1 SNDELI
7 KDYLATHAADEWQTT
22 KERSQIEQVFEQ
34 LAQKAEAIDNT
45 LSAAAKAAL
54 ARMNNQLENLEKKML
69 RAEKRKMDVQVKRI
83 ERLRERLFP
92 HNSLQE
98 RTENFIEYFVPYG
111 PAYFDIL
118 KDAIDPSQNAFIVLE
133 DKE

>member
-1 SNDELI
+1 PVLLRQSMLFIGKDEVLLKDKIGLETVELFRSNDELI

-83 ERLRERLFP
+83 E
-92 HNSLQE
+92 
-98 RTENFIEYFVPYG
+98 
-111 PAYFDIL
+111 
-118 KDAIDPSQNAFIVLE
+118 
-133 DKE
+133 